1 MKIIKANS
9 YLAIS
14 SEPVDIPVPTR
25 FELYY
30 SNILLCV
37 YTIYEDK
44 TVDFTYNVNTEIPIL
59 TPVHRKL
66 KIEDIYFLLRS
77 RVFPN
82 NPYTAPAELK
92 RLGLEE
98 YDPYK
103 IILRTHGIQPNDCYW
118 IRPSDEDIEYS
129 EAMEMYMDF
138 YRLTPEEREEKY
150 KFKNKDNAKPYD
162 PEAFEGIESFLDLS

>member
-82 NPYTAPAELK
+82 NLYTAPAELK

>member
-9 YLAIS
+9 YLPVS
-14 SEPVDIPVPTR
+14 SEPFDLPVPTR
-25 FELYY
+25 LELYY

-37 YTIYEDK
+37 YSVYEDK

-59 TPVHRKL
+59 TPIHRKL
-66 KIEDIYFLLRS
+66 KIDDIYFLIRS
-77 RVFPN
+77 RIFPN

-92 RLGLEE
+92 RFGLEE

-103 IILRTHGIQPNDCYW
+103 ILLRTHGMLANDCYW
-118 IRPSDEDIEYS
+118 IRPADEDIDFAAAS
-129 EAMEMYMDF
+129 EMYMDF
-138 YRLTPEEREEKY
+138 FRLSPEEREEKY
-150 KFKNKDNAKPYD
+150 KFKNKENVKAYN